1 MIISYRWD
9 VISKGEFF
17 FACIGYY
24 ISNDCAQK
32 VPIVL
37 QVSQAEKND
46 PSMKKNNTKWHCRGH
61 EPWISI
67 DIQLHEFPNPCWQAL
82 HWPWLVAAGSK
93 TITQIDMPSKS
104 WKFMAAFVCKVWVYV
119 QKQRV
124 KSWSCICHTKR
135 SQIQKTAWRKHRKH
149 LLFATNSTLKNL
161 NTSHYTVKL
170 VTTSQRWLIHL
181 KTFAHLIQVIP
192 QMFGEAS
199 QSVFKG
205 KEPIKTIHSSSVTT
219 HLFPGQPKKQLTTF
233 TLS

>member
-9 VISKGEFF
+9 VISKGELF

-37 QVSQAEKND
+37 QVSLAEKND

-67 DIQLHEFPNPCWQAL
+67 DIQLNEFPNPSWQAL

-104 WKFMAAFVCKVWVYV
+104 WKFSFCLQSLSLRPETAGKV
-119 QKQRV
+119 
-124 KSWSCICHTKR
+124 
-135 SQIQKTAWRKHRKH
+135 
-149 LLFATNSTLKNL
+149 
-161 NTSHYTVKL
+161 VKL
-170 VTTSQRWLIHL
+170 YLSYKKVTNTKNSVEETSKTSAFCYKLDSEKSEHL
-181 KTFAHLIQVIP
+181 SL
-192 QMFGEAS
+192 
-199 QSVFKG
+199 
-205 KEPIKTIHSSSVTT
+205 HSEIGYYKSAMVD
-219 HLFPGQPKKQLTTF
+219 PP
-233 TLS
+233 